1 MGDCFLEKIVNLSD
15 KTHIIMGLSITDIF
29 GYLASICMILGY
41 LPQAI
46 MTMRTRDTDGISM
59 MTFSMM
65 GLGSI
70 FFVINGL
77 MWNNIPLVVTN
88 VITSVCA
95 IIIFSIKIYND
106 YFKHRR

>member
-1 MGDCFLEKIVNLSD
+1 MGFSA
-15 KTHIIMGLSITDIF
+15 TDII

-46 MTMRTRDTDGISM
+46 ITIRTRDTGGISM
-59 MTFSMM
+59 MTFSML

-77 MWNNIPLVVTN
+77 MWGNIPLVITN
-88 VITSVCA
+88 LITTVCSV
-95 IIIFSIKIYND
+95 IIFAIKIRND
-106 YFKHRR
+106 YLKKQTVRK

>member
-1 MGDCFLEKIVNLSD
+1 MTL
-15 KTHIIMGLSITDIF
+15 TDIF

-46 MTMRTRDTDGISM
+46 MTIRTRDTDGISM

-65 GLGSI
+65 GLGSL

-77 MWNNIPLVVTN
+77 MWGNIPLAVTN
-88 VITSVCA
+88 IITLTCAA
-95 IIIFSIKIYND
+95 IIFAIKIHND
-106 YFKHRR
+106 HLKPKQK

>member
-1 MGDCFLEKIVNLSD
+1 
-15 KTHIIMGLSITDIF
+15 MGLSITDIF

-46 MTMRTRDTDGISM
+46 MTIRTRETDGISM

-70 FFVINGL
+70 FFIINGL
-77 MWNNIPLVVTN
+77 LWRNYPLAITNI
-88 VITSVCA
+88 ITAVCA
-95 IIIFSIKIYND
+95 VIIFGIKIYND
-106 YFKHRR
+106 YFKNRRCK

>member
-1 MGDCFLEKIVNLSD
+1 MAQYESRVTRYFNQIN
-15 KTHIIMGLSITDIF
+15 IIDMGLSATDII

-46 MTMRTRDTDGISM
+46 MTIRTRDTEGISM

-77 MWNNIPLVVTN
+77 MWGNIPLTVTN
-88 VITSVCA
+88 LITGTCSV
-95 IIIFSIKIYND
+95 IIFAIKIRND
-106 YFKHRR
+106 HRPRK